1 MDIEKAYD
9 MPSYYSVILNL
20 FKAGALNMIVNTI
33 QLFLTGRNVSV
44 RPDDQT
50 PQEVNLIKGAQQ
62 GGILSP
68 RYLTEGLLIL
78 PNASGMSKLS
88 RLQSTLIC

>member
-68 RYLTEGLLIL
+68 RYLT
-78 PNASGMSKLS
+78 
-88 RLQSTLIC
+88 